1 MVSAQVKHLVKP
13 SGVTNAKGL
22 ADAPNGAYVPGNPD
36 DVFTV
41 RTDKG
46 SDINVAFTALQ
57 RIEQRLAASFM
68 LAEMR
73 DAERVTAEEVRI
85 TALQT
90 ETSLGNVYAIL
101 TSEFQAPYIRRKLEL
116 YMRQANMERL
126 PEGLVQPMV
135 SVGLSAVGR
144 GNDLEKTARF
154 IQILQQALGP
164 DGMAQYINNPELIRR
179 LSSSMGISPL
189 GLVKTEQQIA
199 AEMQAAQQAQMQQ
212 ESCLLGQQIQNNWQM
227 LPPPSNQ

>member
-1 MVSAQVKHLVKP
+1 MTHPATALDISNLRVLLICRLQKRCLKLLLNAPWLALKSNTYKP

-68 LAEMR
+68 LVEMR
-73 DAERVTAEEVRI
+73 DAERVTAEEVDHSVANRD
-85 TALQT
+85 
-90 ETSLGNVYAIL
+90 SLGNVYAIL

-116 YMRQANMERL
+116 HMRQANMERL
-126 PEGLVQPMV
+126 PGPCPTNGQRGLVCR
-135 SVGLSAVGR
+135 GR

-179 LSSSMGISPL
+179 LRLNGHLASR
-189 GLVKTEQQIA
+189 TCEDRTTN
-199 AEMQAAQQAQMQQ
+199 
-212 ESCLLGQQIQNNWQM
+212 SC
-227 LPPPSNQ
+227 